1 AWGAIGYQGAIK
13 RSPMASVW
21 YAKSANAPLSNP
33 GYEWRTRAALL
44 AGNWPMVRWSIEQ
57 MPPSLRNDPAW
68 IYWHARALK
77 QSGARAPFV
86 ARVRQRRVRRFRIPD
101 RCHRRALDRALVA
114 DRAPRDRLF
123 LLGERRRDR
132 RQHPGGGIRI
142 VARHAAERDQ
152 RE

>member
-1 AWGAIGYQGAIK
+1 
-13 RSPMASVW
+13 MASVW

-77 QSGARAPFV
+77 QSGDTLQAKFKKLEGSSGSDLALAELKAKMGLGPAPE
-86 ARVRQRRVRRFRIPD
+86 QP
-101 RCHRRALDRALVA
+101 ALPEAKTD
-114 DRAPRDRLF
+114 
-123 LLGERRRDR
+123 
-132 RQHPGGGIRI
+132 GGKS
-142 VARHAAERDQ
+142 
-152 RE
+152 